1 MNKENIK
8 LRVGVIGFGYLGYH
22 HARIYSNFEDV
33 ELVGIVDISEERRK
47 KAQNDF
53 HVPAFS
59 SVEELLDK
67 GVDITSVATPTLA
80 HACTTISLLEAGVHV
95 LVEKP
100 ISTTV
105 LEAKEMVEKA
115 KSKGCILQVGHVE
128 RFNGA
133 VRALFN
139 LIEYPRFIE
148 CHRLSPF
155 PGRGTDVSV
164 VHDLMIHD
172 IDIVLA
178 LTKSSV
184 VSMDAVG
191 VPVFSSSEDIANA
204 RIHFQSGCVANLT
217 ASRVSMDRLR
227 KIRIFSEREY
237 VSTDYSS
244 QSLLIYR
251 KKPGKIPPDSNP
263 MEFIEITP
271 IQVSNEEP
279 LKAELRSFVASV
291 KNGIPPEVSGEDGL
305 KALELSTQI
314 VEQIW
319 RGM

>member
-1 MNKENIK
+1 MNGKKGK
-8 LRVGVIGFGYLGYH
+8 LRAAVVGFGYLGYH
-22 HARIYSNFEDV
+22 HARIYSELEDV
-33 ELVGIVDISEERRK
+33 ELVGVVDISEERRK
-47 KAQNDF
+47 KAQTDF
-53 HVPAFS
+53 YVPAFS
-59 SVEELLDK
+59 SVEELLDI
-67 GVDITSVATPTLA
+67 GVDMVSVATPTST
-80 HACTTISLLEAGVHV
+80 HACNTIPLLEAGVHV

-100 ISTTV
+100 ISATV
-105 LEAKEMVEKA
+105 SEAKEMVEKA
-115 KSKGCILQVGHVE
+115 KSKGCLLQVGHVE

-155 PGRGTDVSV
+155 PGRGTDISV

-178 LTKSSV
+178 LTRSPV

-191 VPVFSSSEDIANA
+191 VPVFSASEDIANA
-204 RIHFQSGCVANLT
+204 RLHFQSGCVANLT

-251 KKPGKIPPDSNP
+251 KKPGEIPPDSNP
-263 MEFIEITP
+263 MEFIKITP

-291 KNGIPPEVSGEDGL
+291 KNGTIPEVTGEDGL
-305 KALELSTQI
+305 RALELSTQI
-314 VEQIW
+314 VEQIR